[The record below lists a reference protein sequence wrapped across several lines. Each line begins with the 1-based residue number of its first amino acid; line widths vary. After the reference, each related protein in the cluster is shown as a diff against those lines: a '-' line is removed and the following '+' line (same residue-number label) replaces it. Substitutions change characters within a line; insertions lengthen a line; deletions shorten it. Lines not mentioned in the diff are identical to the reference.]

1 MEVRDVRRLRDFAP
15 WLLPW
20 GGRYLCAWLGLGGVL
35 DLMWF
40 LANNSEH
47 EGRGGPNP
55 LTNQRRE
62 GRGRGGGLEREPD

>member
-20 GGRYLCAWLGLGGVL
+20 GGRYLCACWLGLRGAL

-40 LANNSEH
+40 LATALLM
-47 EGRGGPNP
+47 GWAAIDMIYD
-55 LTNQRRE
+55 L
-62 GRGRGGGLEREPD
+62 